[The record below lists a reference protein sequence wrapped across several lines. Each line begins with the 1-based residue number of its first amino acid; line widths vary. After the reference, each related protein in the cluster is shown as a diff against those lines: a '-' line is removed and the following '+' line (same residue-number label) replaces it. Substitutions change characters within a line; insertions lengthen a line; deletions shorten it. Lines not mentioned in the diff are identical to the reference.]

1 MGVPEQT
8 SRQEDHEDSLLL
20 QPSWRWHLVP
30 LRKRPS
36 LDPTQRL
43 RLILGMDTTATG
55 HTDMATTAMATDM
68 ATTTERG
75 LLMLSQL
82 LRLLPTQRLR
92 LIPGMDTTDTATGHT
107 DMATT
112 ATDLTDMATITE
124 RGLLMPS
131 QLLKLLPTQRLR
143 LIPGMDTTATATGH
157 TDMAT
162 TATGLMVMLTGVKR
176 YS

>member
-1 MGVPEQT
+1 MG
-8 SRQEDHEDSLLL
+8 SSLL

-30 LRKRPS
+30 PRKRPS
-36 LDPTQRL
+36 LDPTLRL
-43 RLILGMDTTATG
+43 RLIPGMDTTATATD

-68 ATTTERG
+68 ATITERG

-92 LIPGMDTTDTATGHT
+92 LIPGMDTTATATGHT

-112 ATDLTDMATITE
+112 ATDRTDMATITE

-143 LIPGMDTTATATGH
+143 LIPGM
-157 TDMAT
+157 AT

-176 YS
+176 YSDLFLPTLL

>member
-43 RLILGMDTTATG
+43 RLIPGMATTATD

-75 LLMLSQL
+75 LLMPSLLLRLLPTQRLRLIPGMDTTATATDHTDMATTATGLTDMATTTERGLLMPSQL
-82 LRLLPTQRLR
+82 LKLLPTQRLR

-112 ATDLTDMATITE
+112 AT
-124 RGLLMPS
+124 
-131 QLLKLLPTQRLR
+131 
-143 LIPGMDTTATATGH
+143 
-157 TDMAT
+157 
-162 TATGLMVMLTGVKR
+162 
-176 YS
+176 

>member
-1 MGVPEQT
+1 
-8 SRQEDHEDSLLL
+8 
-20 QPSWRWHLVP
+20 
-30 LRKRPS
+30 
-36 LDPTQRL
+36 
-43 RLILGMDTTATG
+43 
-55 HTDMATTAMATDM
+55 MATI
-68 ATTTERG
+68 TERG
-75 LLMLSQL
+75 PLMPSLM

-92 LIPGMDTTDTATGHT
+92 LIPGMDTTDTATDHT

-131 QLLKLLPTQRLR
+131 QLLKLLPTLRLR
-143 LIPGMDTTATATGH
+143 LIPGMDTTATATDH

-176 YS
+176 YSDLSLPTRM